1 MTKQETIDLLGKQLP
16 GFYSVEQVI
25 KMVNDIEEP
34 EATAINP
41 LTQFQIESLTKK
53 IIDAVTDNAENVGDD
68 CIDKDSAEFSM
79 NYNNCVELDCV
90 GFDNGRIVD
99 AVLDGIED
107 VIGEWFDK
115 AFPESEEEVSE
126 DKNS

>member
-25 KMVNDIEEP
+25 KMINDIEEP

-41 LTQFQIESLTKK
+41 LTDFQIQSLIKT
-53 IIDAVTDNAENVGDD
+53 IHVAIGDNASDIDND

-79 NYNNCVELDCV
+79 NYNNCVELDSV
-90 GFDNGRIVD
+90 GFDTDQIVD
-99 AVLDGIED
+99 TITNGIDDTIEK
-107 VIGEWFDK
+107 WFEK
-115 AFPESEEEVSE
+115 AFPESEESE
-126 DKNS
+126 NS

>member
-25 KMVNDIEEP
+25 KMITDIEEP

-41 LTQFQIESLTKK
+41 LTDFQIQSLIKT
-53 IIDAVTDNAENVGDD
+53 IHVAIGDNASDIDND

-79 NYNNCVELDCV
+79 NYNNCVELDSV
-90 GFDNGRIVD
+90 GFDTDQIVD
-99 AVLDGIED
+99 TITNGIDDTIEK
-107 VIGEWFDK
+107 WFEK
-115 AFPESEEEVSE
+115 AFPESEESE
-126 DKNS
+126 NS

>member
-34 EATAINP
+34 EATTINP

-53 IIDAVTDNAENVGDD
+53 IIDAITDNAENVGDD
-68 CIDKDSAEFSM
+68 CIDKDSAEFSIT
-79 NYNNCVELDCV
+79 YNNCVELDCV

-107 VIGEWFDK
+107 VIGEWFEK

>member
-68 CIDKDSAEFSM
+68 CIDKDSAEFSI
-79 NYNNCVELDCV
+79 NYDNRVELDCV